1 MIRASTFLKSGNNIL
16 HNRFILY
23 FILFVSI
30 LNLIGFTSS
39 GNLLSPTI
47 FVLVGF
53 ITTFFSKNMLV
64 VLMVPLLITNI
75 LNFGAPNMEG
85 MDNEETETETETK
98 TKTKTKEPTTE
109 EINDMKEKYSELFEL
124 QNNILDGMDK
134 VTKSLDRAE
143 PIFNKIKEKFESS

>member
-23 FILFVSI
+23 FILFISI

-75 LNFGAPNMEG
+75 LNVGAPNMEG
-85 MDNEETETETETK
+85 MDNEETETETE

>member
-98 TKTKTKEPTTE
+98 TKTKEPTTE

>member
-1 MIRASTFLKSGNNIL
+1 
-16 HNRFILY
+16 
-23 FILFVSI
+23 
-30 LNLIGFTSS
+30 
-39 GNLLSPTI
+39 
-47 FVLVGF
+47 
-53 ITTFFSKNMLV
+53 
-64 VLMVPLLITNI
+64 
-75 LNFGAPNMEG
+75 MEG
-85 MDNEETETETETK
+85 MDNEETETETE